1 MSREVVELDFFN
13 MEKERQQRSTIK
25 DIQSVIS
32 KINPKLIRHAIE
44 SAGAPRMSIPVLMHS
59 SRFDS
64 KSSLSGTAPLTM
76 SYNGKVMVY
85 NLPNDKAERIMRM
98 AGDEAAFKCV
108 STSTANSMLGDFC
121 GELPMARKKSL
132 QRFLAKRKA
141 RLTSSHPY
149 KRELESYSIKRE

>member
-13 MEKERQQRSTIK
+13 MEKEKQPRSTIK

-32 KINPKLIRHAIE
+32 KINPQLIRHAIE
-44 SAGAPRMSIPVLMHS
+44 SAGAPRMSIPVLLQS

-64 KSSLSGTAPLTM
+64 ESSLPGTAPLTM
-76 SYNGKVMVY
+76 FYNGKVMVY
-85 NLPNDKAERIMRM
+85 DLPNDKAESIMRM
-98 AGDEAAFKCV
+98 AGDAAAFECV
-108 STSTANSMLGDFC
+108 TTSTANSMLGDFC
-121 GELPMARKKSL
+121 GELPMTRKKSL